1 MRTLAAGKHNR
12 TSAASADHVESLGRD
27 LLHVHGA
34 TPLLRVIDDLL
45 QTFGPL
51 PALTANDL
59 AAAEDPVSTLMEV
72 AETFR
77 FEPLPLSELMLESL
91 PVTRVEAES
100 FGRDLFRENGAA
112 AIIPVIDRL
121 LQVFGPH
128 LGLTANDLGAAED
141 PVSTLAEVAETYEVT
156 ARDLSG
162 FRI

>member
-1 MRTLAAGKHNR
+1 MRDREAELDARERRLEGKLDARDRFLEEYSRLRILAAGKHNR

-77 FEPLPLSELMLESL
+77 FEHLPLSE
-91 PVTRVEAES
+91 
-100 FGRDLFRENGAA
+100 
-112 AIIPVIDRL
+112 
-121 LQVFGPH
+121 
-128 LGLTANDLGAAED
+128 
-141 PVSTLAEVAETYEVT
+141 
-156 ARDLSG
+156 
-162 FRI
+162 